1 MNDWRLVPFAAALL
15 ALATPAQAA
24 EPSYTVAV
32 ELDRAPLVDV
42 VRFYAKLLD
51 RNFVV
56 ADGVYGER
64 VTILAGKPVTREEA
78 WDAFLVVMA
87 AQRVDVEEVGPF
99 WVLKRSATRRR
110 PARVG
115 APDESSVER
124 GEASDPA
131 CPPTPD
137 VDVDETGTRYT
148 LERSA
153 VDAWLAN
160 YDIAVYYAPG
170 DTVEDRIASDFER
183 IQTVLLSLHEQD
195 NDIYA
200 SNVTPGVVQRIEGA
214 LAASVNVDITYRLTG
229 I

>member
-1 MNDWRLVPFAAALL
+1 MRCSAVRTAIETAIEAITPDAPTHLPFRLLDARGREVGQVTERVF
-15 ALATPAQAA
+15 T
-24 EPSYTVAV
+24 V
-32 ELDRAPLVDV
+32 ELGAVPRRDV
-42 VRFYAKLLD
+42 AMM
-51 RNFVV
+51 
-56 ADGVYGER
+56 
-64 VTILAGKPVTREEA
+64 T
-78 WDAFLVVMA
+78 
-87 AQRVDVEEVGPF
+87 
-99 WVLKRSATRRR
+99 
-110 PARVG
+110 
-115 APDESSVER
+115 
-124 GEASDPA
+124 
-131 CPPTPD
+131 
-137 VDVDETGTRYT
+137 
-148 LERSA
+148 